1 MQLNKT
7 IRHCEKWSDEAILY
21 EGNGQMNI
29 YKSLREV
36 WEWKNIVYE
45 KTKEMDKKETIQY
58 FRKNVDKFLD
68 EMGYKKIKIAD
79 GIYKLVKNDATISS
93 L

>member
-1 MQLNKT
+1 
-7 IRHCEKWSDEAILY
+7 
-21 EGNGQMNI
+21 MNI